1 MARSR
6 DRASTLTLHT
16 DTPRRPV
23 RAAVAALAGAALM
36 AAGCGSSHS
45 TAPSTSSAATTAT
58 TATTGASKPAPSIEG
73 DAIGRLKKVAA
84 ATEPTTVAASP
95 APGGEGAFLTAVFH
109 DVEAMWMREFA
120 AAGLD
125 YTPARLTIFHD
136 EVHTACG
143 TQSASVGP
151 FYCPADRGVYL
162 DTRFFDVL
170 GRTVGVHLG
179 AFARAYVVAHEV
191 AHHVQVLLGITGRVR
206 AVDQQDP
213 AGRNARSVR
222 LELQADCL
230 AGIWKHATYERGQ
243 LTDKD
248 FEDAL
253 RAAAIVGDDFQQRR
267 ATGTI
272 VPEDWTHGSSQQR
285 QHWLTTGFEQGEPAA
300 CDTFAP

>member
-1 MARSR
+1 M
-6 DRASTLTLHT
+6 T
-16 DTPRRPV
+16 
-23 RAAVAALAGAALM
+23 VAARLAIIVLAGGAL
-36 AAGCGSSHS
+36 ATAGCGSSGS
-45 TAPSTSSAATTAT
+45 TASSTSPAAATTAAE
-58 TATTGASKPAPSIEG
+58 TATTSPPAASIEG
-73 DAIGRLKKVAA
+73 DAVQRLPKVAA
-84 ATEPTTVAASP
+84 ATEPTTLAASP
-95 APGGEGAFLTAVFH
+95 AAGGESAFLTAVFH
-109 DVEAMWMREFA
+109 DAEAMWTREFE

-143 TQSASVGP
+143 AQSASVGP
-151 FYCPADRGVYL
+151 FYCPADHGVYL
-162 DTRFFDVL
+162 DTRFFDAL
-170 GRTVGVHLG
+170 GHSVGVNLG

-206 AVDQQDP
+206 AADQQDP
-213 AGRNARSVR
+213 AGKNARSVR
-222 LELQADCL
+222 LELQADCF

-243 LTDKD
+243 LTEKD

-272 VPEDWTHGSSQQR
+272 APEDWTHGSSQQR

-300 CDTFAP
+300 CDTFGS

>member
-1 MARSR
+1 V
-6 DRASTLTLHT
+6 T
-16 DTPRRPV
+16 
-23 RAAVAALAGAALM
+23 AVARFVAVVALAVTALVL
-36 AAGCGSSHS
+36 AGCGSSGD
-45 TAPSTSSAATTAT
+45 TTNGTSSAAATTTAT
-58 TATTGASKPAPSIEG
+58 TSTPASSIEG
-73 DAIGRLKKVAA
+73 DEVERLPKVPE
-84 ATEPTTVAASP
+84 ATEPTSLAGSP
-95 APGGEGAFLTAVFH
+95 TAGGESAFLTGVFH
-109 DVEAMWMREFA
+109 DAEAMWMQEFA

-162 DTRFFDVL
+162 DTRFFDAL
-170 GRTVGVHLG
+170 GQTVGVRLG

-206 AVDQQDP
+206 AADEQDP
-213 AGRNARSVR
+213 AGKNGRSVR

-230 AGIWKHATYERGQ
+230 AGIWKHATYQRGQ
-243 LTDKD
+243 LDETD

-253 RAAAIVGDDFQQRR
+253 RAAAVVGDDFQQRN

-272 VPEDWTHGSSQQR
+272 SPEDWTHGSSAQR

-300 CDTFAP
+300 CDTFGS

>member
-1 MARSR
+1 
-6 DRASTLTLHT
+6 LTLHT
-16 DTPRRPV
+16 DIRGR
-23 RAAVAALAGAALM
+23 RAAGFWAVVALAAAALP
-36 AAGCGSSHS
+36 AAGCGSSEH
-45 TAPSTSSAATTAT
+45 TDRSTSSAGTTATAT
-58 TATTGASKPAPSIEG
+58 TAASKPAPSFEG
-73 DAIGRLKKVAA
+73 DAVQRLPKVPA
-84 ATEPTTVAASP
+84 ATEPTTLAASP
-95 APGGEGAFLTAVFH
+95 AAGGESAFLTAVFH
-109 DVEAMWMREFA
+109 NAEAMWMREFA

-136 EVHTACG
+136 EVKTACG
-143 TQSASVGP
+143 TQSAAVGP

-162 DTRFFDVL
+162 DTRFFDAL
-170 GRTVGVHLG
+170 GRNVGVQLG

-206 AVDQQDP
+206 AADQQDA
-213 AGRNARSVR
+213 AGKNARSVR
-222 LELQADCL
+222 LELQADCF

-243 LTDKD
+243 LTEKD

-272 VPEDWTHGSSQQR
+272 APEDWTHGSSQQR

-300 CDTFAP
+300 CDTFGS

>member
-1 MARSR
+1 VA
-6 DRASTLTLHT
+6 L
-16 DTPRRPV
+16 
-23 RAAVAALAGAALM
+23 AAAALPS
-36 AAGCGSSHS
+36 AGCGSSEH
-45 TAPSTSSAATTAT
+45 TDRSTSSAATTAT
-58 TATTGASKPAPSIEG
+58 ATTAASKPAPSIEG
-73 DAIGRLKKVAA
+73 DAVQRLPKVAA
-84 ATEPTTVAASP
+84 ATEPTTLAASP
-95 APGGEGAFLTAVFH
+95 AAGGESAFLTAVFH
-109 DVEAMWMREFA
+109 DAEAMWTREFE

-143 TQSASVGP
+143 AQSASVGP

-162 DTRFFDVL
+162 DTRFFDAL
-170 GRTVGVHLG
+170 GREVGVQLG

-206 AVDQQDP
+206 AADQQDP
-213 AGRNARSVR
+213 AGKNARSVR
-222 LELQADCL
+222 LELQADCF

-243 LTDKD
+243 LTEKD

-272 VPEDWTHGSSQQR
+272 APEDWTHGSSQQR

-300 CDTFAP
+300 CDTFGS